1 MMLRLWQKSLIQ
13 QVVLSQLA
21 DEHKK
26 EATDF
31 AIISD
36 TSETS
41 LVMIMLG
48 PKLQLF
54 IWKKEKKLQEH

>member
-36 TSETS
+36 TFETS

-48 PKLQLF
+48 PKL
-54 IWKKEKKLQEH
+54 